1 MNEPLK
7 PARSESPA
15 SPTTGKSSRLD
26 PQKRKDRKKTILR
39 WFISSS
45 ILAG

>member
-1 MNEPLK
+1 
-7 PARSESPA
+7 
-15 SPTTGKSSRLD
+15 LD